1 MLTPYVLST
10 LFFPFDK
17 PKESGQ
23 APALLFFFTNP
34 KIQETTMT
42 ITIIS
47 LFIGYAVLIAAI
59 AIQTIRLRKSK
70 YLAFK
75 AIDVFATSIMNIKHS
90 INTFNKAY
98 DVQLELTEGKNG
110 YELQYTDPKDEDSE
124 TIDDDN
130 KPADTD
136 TPEDK

>member
-1 MLTPYVLST
+1 
-10 LFFPFDK
+10 
-17 PKESGQ
+17 
-23 APALLFFFTNP
+23 
-34 KIQETTMT
+34 MT

-75 AIDVFATSIMNIKHS
+75 VIDVFATSIMNIKHS

>member
-1 MLTPYVLST
+1 
-10 LFFPFDK
+10 
-17 PKESGQ
+17 
-23 APALLFFFTNP
+23 
-34 KIQETTMT
+34 MT
-42 ITIIS
+42 IAIIS

-90 INTFNKAY
+90 INTFNKTY

-124 TIDDDN
+124 SSDTDEN
-130 KPADTD
+130 PADTD
-136 TPEDK
+136 TPEGK

>member
-1 MLTPYVLST
+1 M
-10 LFFPFDK
+10 
-17 PKESGQ
+17 
-23 APALLFFFTNP
+23 
-34 KIQETTMT
+34 
-42 ITIIS
+42 
-47 LFIGYAVLIAAI
+47 FIGYAVLIAAI

-90 INTFNKAY
+90 INTFNKTY

-110 YELQYTDPKDEDSE
+110 YELQYTDPKDDEDTEPSDTDTE
-124 TIDDDN
+124 
-130 KPADTD
+130 PADTD

>member
-1 MLTPYVLST
+1 
-10 LFFPFDK
+10 
-17 PKESGQ
+17 
-23 APALLFFFTNP
+23 
-34 KIQETTMT
+34 MT

-47 LFIGYAVLIAAI
+47 LFIGYAVLIATI

-75 AIDVFATSIMNIKHS
+75 AIDMFTTSIMNIKHS
-90 INTFNKAY
+90 INTFNKTY

-110 YELQYTDPKDEDSE
+110 YELQYTDPKDDEDAEPSDADAE
-124 TIDDDN
+124 
-130 KPADTD
+130 PADTD